1 MPGIHTFSDGSILL
15 QPIANSLGVGIDK
28 INLVVCQMISLM
40 LAYLHYNI
48 FSVTNVSRTTRITS
62 PTICGLMFC
71 YFCYG
76 NAMKH
81 LVALVGLSYAIMHS
95 SPPEIVHKCVFLFAM
110 GYLIFIHWYRWYIL
124 TIYSVD
130 ITGPMM
136 ILVQKLTVLAF
147 SLHDGKVK
155 KIDEL
160 NEIQKREALKSIP
173 DILSFLSYMFHFQAV
188 LTGPACFYTD
198 YIAWIDGTAA
208 VGKDGKI
215 EKPWRAVLIK
225 LLQTVVFMLLYV
237 FFGDSFTPDIIIDKK
252 YMSMNWIQWLFM
264 LYIVMALQR
273 VQYYLAW
280 TLADA
285 IFNLSGF
292 GFRGYNSY
300 GEPQWD
306 LVSNVKPW
314 KVETALNFK
323 ETLEA
328 WNCCTMYWLRRVAY
342 DRVPKGYRTLSTYL
356 LSAVWHGFFLGYYV
370 TFLTGALFTVSA
382 RTVRH
387 CLRWRFQGNEFLRR
401 FYDLL
406 TFIVTKIT
414 LSYTT
419 YPFVMLHLGPG
430 LFFYRRMYFCLHF
443 IAFIAIFL
451 LPRILPPESK
461 RIRSEN
467 IDDSKKSS

>member
-1 MPGIHTFSDGSILL
+1 MPGIHTFYPGSILL
-15 QPIANSLGVGIDK
+15 QPVANSLGVGIDK
-28 INLVVCQMISLM
+28 INLVVCQVISLM

-48 FSVTNVSRTTRITS
+48 FSVAKVSRMTRTAS
-62 PTICGLMFC
+62 PAICGLIFC

-81 LVALVGLSYAIMHS
+81 LVLLVGLSYVIMHS
-95 SPPEIVHKCVFLFAM
+95 SPPEIVHKCVFLFSM
-110 GYLIFIHWYRWYIL
+110 GYLVFIHWYRWYIL
-124 TIYSVD
+124 KIVSVD

-136 ILVQKLTVLAF
+136 ILVQKVTVLAF

-155 KIDEL
+155 KSDEL
-160 NEIQKREALKSIP
+160 NEIQKREALKSVP

-198 YIAWIDGTAA
+198 YMAWIDGIAA

-215 EKPWRAVLIK
+215 EKPWRAVLTK
-225 LLQTVVFMLLYV
+225 LLQATVFMLLYV
-237 FFGDSFTPDIIIDKK
+237 FFGDCFTPDIIIDK
-252 YMSMNWIQWLFM
+252 YMNVNWVHWLFV
-264 LYIVMALQR
+264 LYVVMAFQR
-273 VQYYLAW
+273 VPYYVAW

-292 GFRGYNSY
+292 GFRGYDSN
-300 GEPQWD
+300 GQPQWD

-323 ETLEA
+323 ETLEG

-342 DRVPKGYRTLSTYL
+342 DRAPKGYRTLSTYL

-382 RTVRH
+382 RTVRR
-387 CLRWRFQGNEFLRR
+387 CLRWRFQGNQFLQR

-406 TFIVTKIT
+406 TFVITKIT

-430 LFFYRRMYFCLHF
+430 LYFYRQMYFCLHF
-443 IAFIAIFL
+443 IALFAVFL

-461 RIRSEN
+461 PIQTEK
-467 IDDSKKSS
+467 IGDMKKSS

>member
-147 SLHDGKVK
+147 SLHD
-155 KIDEL
+155 
-160 NEIQKREALKSIP
+160 
-173 DILSFLSYMFHFQAV
+173 AV

-225 LLQTVVFMLLYV
+225 LLQT
-237 FFGDSFTPDIIIDKK
+237 
-252 YMSMNWIQWLFM
+252 WLFM